1 VTPGLVRVVMG
12 HESLATTMKYLHP
25 ETANIKAVIDR
36 RNLKKM
42 VGATNS
48 NKNEDA
54 STAHKNS
61 HRGPGGGAL
70 ASR

>member
-1 VTPGLVRVVMG
+1 MG

-54 STAHKNS
+54 STATKTATEVLAV
-61 HRGPGGGAL
+61 AL
-70 ASR
+70 